1 MSLVTSS
8 SDRVDRTADRD
19 SSAPGIGPK
28 ATESLTVE
36 VRTEGIHH
44 VLTVTG
50 EIDLA
55 TAPELSEVARDLL
68 DVASHVVIDLD
79 QVSFIDST
87 GLSVLVATYRRITSQ
102 GGSMILVCNSAP
114 VMRVM
119 EMTGL
124 SRVFTFRTADAVD
137 DGGSASGA

>member
-1 MSLVTSS
+1 M
-8 SDRVDRTADRD
+8 
-19 SSAPGIGPK
+19 
-28 ATESLTVE
+28 
-36 VRTEGIHH
+36 
-44 VLTVTG
+44 
-50 EIDLA
+50 
-55 TAPELSEVARDLL
+55 
-68 DVASHVVIDLD
+68 IDLD